1 MNRTLSA
8 FRLGDIRGICPDEI
22 DEAFVRN
29 FAHAFVHH
37 YGISGTVV
45 TGRDMRESSEGLQT
59 ALNEG
64 LQASGIDVIDIGL
77 CATELGYFAST
88 RPGVSAAIVVTA
100 SHNPAGYNGL
110 KCVLAGG
117 KGVTFQT
124 GLSRVMALM
133 ISGHHNR
140 KSHGTYRKF
149 DFRPDYVELLEQQF
163 SPAGLKSEQIAL
175 NGLNGTAATLA
186 STLASA
192 FELPV
197 TWFRKEPGPIPS
209 EGADPVRPRLVG
221 QMKQFMDG
229 GKFAIGIAWDGDCDR
244 CVFFDGH
251 GDLVPT
257 YYVVGLL
264 AEQFLQQHTG
274 AAIVFDTKLRW
285 NTLDVVRKF
294 GGKAI
299 PSETGHAFMKQKMH
313 QHGAVYG
320 GELSSHHY
328 FGEFFGCDSGMFAW
342 LKVVELVNQSGS
354 NIGELVQDRRKKF
367 CCTPEINL
375 LLADFDQVL
384 QDIQSVY
391 RPGALNEDRFDGLAF
406 EMPGDWRFSLCQS
419 KTESMV
425 RLNLES
431 RGKPDT
437 LLEEGARLLKLLE
450 KYKQDDLDWSENL
463 KIQ

>member
-1 MNRTLSA
+1 MSNKLSA

-22 DEAFVRN
+22 DEVFVLN
-29 FAHAFVHH
+29 FAHAFVH
-37 YGISGTVV
+37 YFGITGTVV
-45 TGRDMRESSEGLQT
+45 TGRDMRESSGPLQG

-64 LQASGIDVIDIGL
+64 LQESGINVVDIGL

-88 RPGVSAAIVVTA
+88 QPGVRAAIVVTA

-117 KGVTFQT
+117 EGVTFQT
-124 GLSRVMALM
+124 GLSNVMTLM
-133 ISGHHNR
+133 IAGHRNR
-140 KSHGTYRKF
+140 VSRGRYEKA
-149 DFRPDYVELLEQQF
+149 DFRPSYVEFLERKF
-163 SPAGLKSEQIAL
+163 SPTGLKTEKIAL

-209 EGADPVRPRLVG
+209 EGADPVQPRLVG
-221 QMKQFMDG
+221 QMKQFMEDQG
-229 GKFAIGIAWDGDCDR
+229 FAIGIAWDGDCDR
-244 CVFFDGH
+244 CVFFDGQ

-257 YYVVGLL
+257 YYIVGLL
-264 AEQFLQQHTG
+264 AEQFLRRHSG

-285 NTLDVVRKF
+285 NTLDVLYQY

-354 NIGELVQDRRKKF
+354 NISELIQDRRKKF

-375 LLADFDQVL
+375 GLSDFDRVL
-384 QDIQSVY
+384 RDIQGEY
-391 RPGALNEDRFDGLAF
+391 RACALNEDRFDGLAF
-406 EMPGDWRFSLCQS
+406 ELPGDWRFSLCQS

-431 RGKPDT
+431 RGKPDR
-437 LLEEGARLLKLLE
+437 LLEEGARLLRLLE
-450 KYKQDDLDWSENL
+450 KYKQDDFDWSASL
-463 KIQ
+463 RIQ